1 MQLGT
6 ARSRVSPPTASR
18 QAMVEKIP
26 LDFRV
31 SEVEQQWKT
40 AISYVFSKPFQRH
53 CQVEKKGD
61 RRAETTTTTTTA
73 REFYEA
79 PSWTVAFF
87 SLSVS
92 FYS

>member
-1 MQLGT
+1 
-6 ARSRVSPPTASR
+6 
-18 QAMVEKIP
+18 MVEKIP
-26 LDFRV
+26 LNFRV

-40 AISYVFSKPFQRH
+40 AISCVFSMPFQCH
-53 CQVEKKGD
+53 CQVEQKKGD
-61 RRAETTTTTTTA
+61 RRAETTTTTTA